1 MQFCQLSATSQRGW
15 ISFQPWQAKNVH
27 NNCTTEQVSERVVL
41 LYSPRREANAHK
53 TSGWCRPRACFPLAT
68 THCVECYE
76 NFAVKCRVRTEIN
89 IHSAKQFR
97 LSRQFRASR
106 RARRVRCF
114 CATEYLLRGVR
125 ASHSLFQASIV
136 FAQPALAMHSVATIL
151 PLFPSS
157 IERAASPIY

>member
-76 NFAVKCRVRTEIN
+76 NVPSNAVFGQKSIFIAQNNSDCLANSGPPVGPGECVVFVQLSIYSGGFGHHIRY
-89 IHSAKQFR
+89 FR
-97 LSRQFRASR
+97 RQ
-106 RARRVRCF
+106 
-114 CATEYLLRGVR
+114 
-125 ASHSLFQASIV
+125 
-136 FAQPALAMHSVATIL
+136 
-151 PLFPSS
+151 
-157 IERAASPIY
+157 